1 MLDYEKEAASYD
13 ASRGGEA
20 RADAAAEAVLA
31 LIPARTGRLLDLGCG
46 TGTVTRRL
54 ATARPDLRVTGMD
67 RARAMVHR
75 SAAVV
80 PGAILRADCRR
91 LPFSDAAFEAVTS
104 IWLIHL
110 LADPADRRAVFAEVA
125 RVLRPGG
132 TYVTTVDKA
141 RSHDVG
147 SDIDA
152 VLAPRTRPPAADA
165 PDIVADHA
173 AEAGLIP
180 AGEGRFVGV
189 GQGRSPRTTIT
200 DLGRGWFSTLPPGAP
215 ETTRFAE
222 LVSHL
227 PDQDRRRADPVFRL
241 RAYRKRG

>member
-1 MLDYEKEAASYD
+1 MLDYEKEADTYD

-20 RADAAAEAVLA
+20 RAEAATEAVLA

-54 ATARPDLRVTGMD
+54 VAARPGLRVTGVD
-67 RARAMVHR
+67 RARAMVRR
-75 SAAVV
+75 SAALV
-80 PGAILRADCRR
+80 PGAILRADCRQ
-91 LPFSDAAFEAVTS
+91 LPFPDATFDAVTS
-104 IWLIHL
+104 IWLLHL
-110 LADPADRRAVFAEVA
+110 LTAPADRRAALAEIA

-132 TYVTTVDKA
+132 TYVTTVGKA

-165 PDIVADHA
+165 PDTVTAHA
-173 AEAGLIP
+173 TESGLIP
-180 AGEGRFVGV
+180 SGEGHFVGV

-215 ETTRFAE
+215 QATRFAE
-222 LVSHL
+222 LLSRL

-241 RAYRKRG
+241 RAYRKPG

>member
-1 MLDYEKEAASYD
+1 MLDYEKEADTYD

-20 RADAAAEAVLA
+20 RAEAAAEAVLA
-31 LIPARTGRLLDLGCG
+31 LIPDRTGRLLDLGCG

-54 ATARPDLRVTGMD
+54 AAARPDLRVTGLD
-67 RARAMVHR
+67 RARAMTRR
-75 SAAVV
+75 SAVLV
-80 PGAILRADCRR
+80 PGAILRADCRQ
-91 LPFSDAAFEAVTS
+91 LPFPDTTFDAVTS
-104 IWLIHL
+104 IWLLHL
-110 LADPADRRAVFAEVA
+110 LADPADRRAVLAEVA

-165 PDIVADHA
+165 PDIVTAHA
-173 AEAGLIP
+173 AEAGLVP

-200 DLGRGWFSTLPPGAP
+200 DLGRGWFGTLPPGAP
-215 ETTRFAE
+215 ETTRFAT
-222 LVSHL
+222 LLSHL
-227 PDQDRRRADPVFRL
+227 PDQERPRADPVFRL
-241 RAYRKRG
+241 RAYRKRE